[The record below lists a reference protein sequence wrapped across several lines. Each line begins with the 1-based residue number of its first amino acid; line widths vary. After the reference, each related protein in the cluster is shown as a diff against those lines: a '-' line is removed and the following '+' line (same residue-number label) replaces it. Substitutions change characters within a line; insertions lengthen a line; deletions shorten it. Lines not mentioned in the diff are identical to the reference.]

1 MKKLTMVLAI
11 GAMSILLVGSAYA
24 QPTDVVTQTFS
35 LEVASIYKIDVSGDP
50 ADMTITDAVPGSDP
64 TPVTDAT
71 TTYDITHNDADG
83 AKITASLL
91 PVLADGYTLTINLDG
106 NGAVDISKTT
116 EDAVSSVAA
125 GASSGNTI
133 EYEFSATAAAG
144 PLASVSETV
153 TLTVV
158 GL

>member
-11 GAMSILLVGSAYA
+11 GAMSVLLLSFASAQTA
-24 QPTDVVTQTFS
+24 QQTFS
-35 LEVASIYKIDVSGDP
+35 LAVSSIYKISVSGDP

-64 TPVTDAT
+64 TPVADNS
-71 TTYDITHNDADG
+71 TTYGITHNDADG
-83 AKITASLL
+83 AKITAGLL
-91 PVLADGYTLTINLDG
+91 PVLAAGYTLTIDLGDG
-106 NGAVDISKTT
+106 PVDISTST
-116 EDAVSSVAA
+116 EDAVGNVAA

-133 EYEFSATAAAG
+133 AYEFSATAAAG
-144 PLASVSETV
+144 PLTSVSETV